1 MSLGLFFQVKHSFGL
16 VFNHGRSFAEVRIKE
31 RVLNLVDIGSCVIN
45 LFRHVVRR
53 RRGVMQSWCYE
64 KVRFLKV
71 DLCQLNLMK
80 PGLTLRDQDLRL
92 ESGR

>member
-1 MSLGLFFQVKHSFGL
+1 
-16 VFNHGRSFAEVRIKE
+16 
-31 RVLNLVDIGSCVIN
+31 
-45 LFRHVVRR
+45 
-53 RRGVMQSWCYE
+53 MQSWCYE

-80 PGLTLRDQDLRL
+80 PDLTLRDQDLRL